1 MFIKKIAIQGFKTYR
16 NTTTIE
22 DLSPNLN
29 VVVGRNGLGKSNFF
43 SAIRFVLSD
52 AYTHMTREER
62 QGLIHE
68 GSDTV
73 LSAYVEVVFDNSD
86 RRFPIQRDEVIIRR
100 TIGLK
105 KDDYALDGRSV
116 TRSDV
121 MNLLE
126 SAGFSRL
133 NPYYIVPQG
142 KITALTNSKD
152 SERLQLLKEVS
163 GAKMFETKLRES
175 SKEMTN
181 SKYKMDRVDES
192 MLKLAEKLS
201 DLQMELDDLT
211 HFQSLDRQRKVYEFN
226 LFDREL
232 NSVTTL
238 IETKDI
244 AYEEIVDTSK
254 KDIQDLEKRETLCL
268 KLQTNIDEALASLKM
283 IKLEKEQS
291 LAEYNKLCETL
302 ANKEVF
308 KQELSK
314 SISTAQES
322 VEDTKAKSHALTELI
337 KINEKKIAQLQPE
350 FTRKKDEEHI
360 LKEKLNYLLRE
371 QRSLYAKQA
380 MFLEFTTKVQ
390 RDVWLREEISSL
402 RKDLLLR
409 TNQVEEDSRTLEND
423 ENDSAKYQ
431 VEIEDLESRLNDAG
445 YREKLELLEESLRMV
460 RINHSSLLEERK
472 THWRKEIQLKSLRD
486 LTEHELQNVNHKVVQ
501 TMDRFLAK
509 ALESVSQIAERLNL
523 QDSVYGPLVDLF
535 SVSEKYKT
543 AVEVVAGNSLFHV
556 VVDTDET
563 ALILMKE
570 LSRINAGRI
579 TLMPLN
585 RIQNTQIEFP
595 EQEEH
600 EFIPL
605 IKKLKYPEY
614 AAGAIL
620 QVFGKSIV
628 CNNLQRGFEL
638 SRQHGLNA
646 VTLDGDRVDTRG
658 LISGG
663 YRKFKHSRLDVLKL
677 QAKKRMEL
685 AELKK
690 EVQDCS
696 IALEEFSQLIQ
707 KANAD
712 LENAISSLEKHRGS
726 LDPLNLA
733 HSRLLEQKKSLDRSI
748 HTRRKNKI
756 VSLSVIQSL
765 QGKIESYE
773 RQLVSDFSQALSDE
787 ELDKLSSMNTEL
799 SEVEIQY
806 NDVVAE
812 VTAIETQISESEDEN
827 AHLAE
832 QLKQL
837 HTDDETITVGEQG
850 FELLVIAGEIE
861 SLTKQVNKSQDTLK
875 SSEREESKIDDN
887 LKRLNSQLEKANK
900 QQAATVKK
908 LESVS
913 KVAEKLLSDKALLN
927 TRREELQEKIRD
939 LGVLPE
945 EAFQLDNFEELS
957 MDELLSN
964 LTEVNTE
971 LKKYAHINKKAMDQ
985 FSTFAREREAL
996 VERKADL
1003 EKSKESI
1010 ESLVD
1015 SLKQQKD
1022 AAILKSFKEV
1032 SQSFS
1037 EIFEKLVPNG
1047 RGQLKIV
1054 TKGDTEGQG
1063 SENESNIDNCT
1074 GVSII
1079 VSFNSKN
1086 DEQQHIE
1093 QLSGGQ
1099 KSLCAIALILA
1110 IQKCD
1115 PAPFYLFDE
1124 IDANLD
1130 TQYRTA
1136 VAGMLHTLAA
1146 NAQFICT
1153 TFRPEMLEVANT
1165 YYGVSFDNKVSTVLE
1180 IDQNEALLFVE
1191 GQK

>member
-1 MFIKKIAIQGFKTYR
+1 MFIKKITIQGFKTYR
-16 NTTTIE
+16 NTTIIE

-86 RRFPIQRDEVIIRR
+86 RRFPIQKDEVVIRR

-163 GAKMFETKLRES
+163 GAHMFEAKLRES

-181 SKYKMDRVDES
+181 SKYKMDRIDES
-192 MLKLAEKLS
+192 MLKLTERLA
-201 DLQMELDDLT
+201 DLQMELNDLT
-211 HFQSLDRQRKVYEFN
+211 HFQKLDRQRKVYEFN

-232 NSVTTL
+232 GSL
-238 IETKDI
+238 IQQIEEKDTE
-244 AYEEIVDTSK
+244 YENLVSSSK
-254 KDIQDLEKRETLCL
+254 KDLQDLEKREQLCQS
-268 KLQTNIDEALASLKM
+268 LQIKIDEILTSLNLAT
-283 IKLEKEQS
+283 LEKEQS
-291 LAEYNKLCETL
+291 ISEFNRLSESLAY
-302 ANKEVF
+302 KEVIQ
-308 KQELSK
+308 KELSNSVSSAK
-314 SISTAQES
+314 ESSIGANVKVDSLKE
-322 VEDTKAKSHALTELI
+322 ALSANENKHSALLPTYR
-337 KINEKKIAQLQPE
+337 EKKEQEQALSAKLSQLVSQ
-350 FTRKKDEEHI
+350 
-360 LKEKLNYLLRE
+360 

-380 MFLEFTTKVQ
+380 MFLEFTTKAQ
-390 RDVWLREEISSL
+390 RDAYLTDEISSL
-402 RKDLLLR
+402 RRDF
-409 TNQVEEDSRTLEND
+409 NSRTALLSENLE
-423 ENDSAKYQ
+423 A
-431 VEIEDLESRLNDAG
+431 
-445 YREKLELLEESLRMV
+445 
-460 RINHSSLLEERK
+460 LLEEREELDQCQSEISDLNK
-472 THWRKEIQLKSLRD
+472 ALEDPAHEVKLERLEEEVRAAKLTYSKLLDQRKGQWRQEIKLRSLCD
-486 LTEHELQNVNHKVVQ
+486 LTENELNKLNHKVIQ
-501 TMDRFLAK
+501 TMDRHLAK
-509 ALESVSQIAERLNL
+509 ALDAVNQIAERLSL
-523 QDSVYGPLVDLF
+523 QDSVHGPLVDLF
-535 SVSEKYKT
+535 SVSDKYKT

-570 LSRINAGRI
+570 LSRVKAGRI

-585 RIQNTQIEFP
+585 RIESSDISFP

-605 IKKLKYPEY
+605 IKKLKYPEFV
-614 AAGAIL
+614 ANAVQQI
-620 QVFGKSIV
+620 FGRTIV
-628 CNNLQRGFEL
+628 CNSLQRGFEL

-646 VTLDGDRVDTRG
+646 ITLDGDRADPKG

-663 YRKFKHSRLDVLKL
+663 FRQFKHSRLDVLKQ
-677 QAKKRMEL
+677 QAKKRIEL
-685 AELKK
+685 NNYKK
-690 EVQDCS
+690 ELQDCS
-696 IALEEFSQLIQ
+696 SLLQDLSGQINKANEQLDTVTHNLQEHRNFHEPHKLSYSRLIDRKNALEKSIKLRET
-707 KANAD
+707 NN
-712 LENAISSLEKHRGS
+712 ENAKG
-726 LDPLNLA
+726 
-733 HSRLLEQKKSLDRSI
+733 
-748 HTRRKNKI
+748 
-756 VSLSVIQSL
+756 VIQNLKSKIDLYQL
-765 QGKIESYE
+765 QFST
-773 RQLVSDFSQALSDE
+773 DFTQALTDDE
-787 ELDKLSSMNTEL
+787 TSELKLIGIKILNVETE
-799 SEVEIQY
+799 Y
-806 NDVVAE
+806 NEAVAE
-812 VTAIETQISESEDEN
+812 VTALETQIASIEDTN
-827 AHLAE
+827 ARLAQQIKQTDEGDEPFSANE
-832 QLKQL
+832 QAFSLEVINREIDLLSQQV
-837 HTDDETITVGEQG
+837 ETCQSNLRDCETKEEKIST
-850 FELLVIAGEIE
+850 
-861 SLTKQVNKSQDTLK
+861 SLEKYKSDLT
-875 SSEREESKIDDN
+875 
-887 LKRLNSQLEKANK
+887 KANK
-900 QQAATVKK
+900 QQASCIKK
-908 LESVS
+908 LENVG
-913 KVAEKLLSDKALLN
+913 KVAEKALSQKAIMS

-945 EAFQLDNFEELS
+945 EAFQLSTFEVLT
-957 MDELLSN
+957 MDQLLSS
-964 LTEVNTE
+964 LTEVNVE
-971 LKKYAHINKKAMDQ
+971 LKKYAHINKKAMEQ
-985 FSTFAREREAL
+985 FGTFAREKESLEERKSELEESKASIEGL
-996 VERKADL
+996 VE
-1003 EKSKESI
+1003 
-1010 ESLVD
+1010 

-1022 AAILKSFKEV
+1022 AAIQKSFKEV

-1037 EIFEKLVPNG
+1037 EIFETLVPIG

-1054 TKGDTEGQG
+1054 KKDDDETNGSGD
-1063 SENESNIDNCT
+1063 SSIENYT
-1074 GVSII
+1074 GVSIL
-1079 VSFNSKN
+1079 VSFNSKS

-1136 VAGMLHTLAA
+1136 VAAKLHTLAA

-1153 TFRPEMLEVANT
+1153 TFRPEMLLVANT
-1165 YYGVSFDNKVSTVLE
+1165 FYGVSFDNKVSTVLE
-1180 IDQNEALLFVE
+1180 IEQEEARSFVE